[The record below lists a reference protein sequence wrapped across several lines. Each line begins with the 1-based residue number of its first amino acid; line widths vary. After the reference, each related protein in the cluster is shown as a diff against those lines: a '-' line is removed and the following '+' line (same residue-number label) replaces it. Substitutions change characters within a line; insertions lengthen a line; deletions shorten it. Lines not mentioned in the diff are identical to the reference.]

1 MEHAV
6 IQLADSPWPNV
17 NFTWA
22 EKFLLASKYQREIVW
37 GESQNLIFF
46 SFSIDILPSFLK
58 YPVILEIILND
69 ISSNVI
75 KKKKKEAF
83 WKLTPVT

>member
-6 IQLADSPWPNV
+6 IQLADSRWPNV

-37 GESQNLIFF
+37 GKSQNLIFF

-69 ISSNVI
+69 IQALL
-75 KKKKKEAF
+75 KKEKKAF
-83 WKLTPVT
+83 WKLIPVT